1 MSSTETPIVAFAR
14 DVLGFA
20 LYPRQ
25 SEILTEVYAD
35 GIRTAVL
42 RLGRRSGKGR
52 ISAVIA
58 TFEATVN
65 ASTHLA
71 HLPAGERCDVVIV
84 ATSQRQASIVH
95 KYVRG
100 FLARPALAPL
110 VVRETET
117 EIELRSGVSIL
128 TLPASAAAVRG
139 LATPVIVM
147 DEAAHFLGRDQS
159 PLDASAIWDALI
171 PGSASFPQ
179 AKILILSTPRW
190 SVGWFHDLVKLAGSG
205 KYADMRAWHE
215 TTAAMNPGIPASFL
229 AAEAE
234 KDPPS
239 FRREYLAE
247 WDSGIGAL
255 FGAPFVQAAVREQGD
270 LIYRADAGRYVLAVD
285 SGFVSDSF
293 ACLAAHREPDGMIVI
308 DRVFGFRGSHTQ
320 PVLLDPTLDAVAA
333 LSAAYGG
340 CPCIID
346 QYGAAIIAQ
355 GLIRRGVQVLARP
368 WTAENKELAAT
379 STRRAMF
386 AGKLSIPAHAD
397 LVAQLSS
404 LESRPLPTGRV
415 RIAAPAGGH
424 DDYAM
429 AALAAIADLA
439 AETPAPAGGY
449 VDPGRGDEN
458 VYGATRERPDRPLGF
473 GLGSVDRSRRSR
485 LDLIT
490 RITH

>member
-14 DVLGFA
+14 DVLGLT

-25 SEILTEVYAD
+25 AQILNDIYRD
-35 GIRTAVL
+35 HIRTFVL
-42 RLGRRSGKGR
+42 RCGRRAGKGR
-52 ISAVIA
+52 IASIIA

-65 ASTHLA
+65 ANVHLA
-71 HLPAGERCDVVIV
+71 AVPPGETCHVVIV
-84 ATSQRQASIVH
+84 ATSQRQASIVK
-95 KYVRG
+95 KYCRAN
-100 FLARPALAPL
+100 LSRPGLAPL

-128 TLPASAAAVRG
+128 CLPASAAAVRG
-139 LATPVIVM
+139 LATPVIIL

-159 PLDASAIWDALI
+159 PLDVSAIWDALI

-179 AKILILSTPRW
+179 AKICVLSTPRW
-190 SVGWFHDLVKLAGSG
+190 SVGWFYDLCKLAGSN
-205 KYADMRAWHE
+205 KYQDMRAYHAS
-215 TTAAMNPGIPASFL
+215 TAEMNPGVPASFL

-234 KDPPS
+234 KDPPN
-239 FRREYLAE
+239 FAREYLAD

-255 FGAPFVQAAVREQGD
+255 FGAPFIQAAVREQGD
-270 LIYRADAGRYVLAVD
+270 LTYRADAGRYVLAVD

-293 ACLAAHREPDGMIVI
+293 ACLAAHREPDGMIVV
-308 DRVFGFRGSHTQ
+308 DRVLGWRGSHTQ
-320 PVLLDPTLDAVAA
+320 PVLLDSTLDAVAA

-346 QYGAAIIAQ
+346 QYGAAIIEQ
-355 GLIRRGVQVLARP
+355 GLVRRGVQVLARP
-368 WTAENKELAAT
+368 WTAENKELSATAA
-379 STRRAMF
+379 RRAMF

-449 VDPGRGDEN
+449 VDPGQGDEN
-458 VYGATRERPDRPLGF
+458 VYGATRERPDRPRGF
-473 GLGSVDRSRRSR
+473 GLGSVDRSRRER
-485 LDLIT
+485 IQRIT
-490 RITH
+490 RF